1 MRLAPVPI
9 YYNHDAASA
18 IHYSIQSATTTHGSE
33 MCLQTT
39 GFFGGVIR
47 GALNS
52 VSKEELLSHK
62 YSPVKDYYQQ
72 HPSCDEL
79 RSLTRG
85 DYKAKHE
92 DEVDSTGFVIDAL
105 EAALWSFYNTDTY
118 GVDLL
123 KAVNLG
129 GDADTVGA
137 IYWQFAGAYYGFE
150 AIPAKWI
157 KGLAVTRRSSL
168 PKQVPSKRGVRLILR
183 LSGLRHSA

>member
-39 GFFGGVIR
+39 GFFGGMIW
-47 GALNS
+47 GALNG
-52 VSKEELLSHK
+52 VSKEELLSDN
-62 YSPVKDYYQQ
+62 YSPVKNYYQQ
-72 HPSCDEL
+72 HPQCAEL

-105 EAALWSFYNTDTY
+105 EAALWSFYH
-118 GVDLL
+118 
-123 KAVNLG
+123 
-129 GDADTVGA
+129 ADTMLT
-137 IYWQFAGAYYGFE
+137 AY
-150 AIPAKWI
+150 
-157 KGLAVTRRSSL
+157 
-168 PKQVPSKRGVRLILR
+168 
-183 LSGLRHSA
+183 

>member
-1 MRLAPVPI
+1 MI
-9 YYNHDAASA
+9 W
-18 IHYSIQSATTTHGSE
+18 
-33 MCLQTT
+33 
-39 GFFGGVIR
+39 
-47 GALNS
+47 GALNG
-52 VSKEELLSHK
+52 VSKEELLSDS

-105 EAALWSFYNTDTY
+105 EAALWSFCHTDTY
-118 GVDLL
+118 ADGLL

-137 IYWQFAGAYYGFE
+137 IYGQLAGAYYGFE
-150 AIPAKWI
+150 SIPSKWI
-157 KGLAVTRRSSL
+157 KGLAWHEQFSAICSD
-168 PKQVPSKRGVRLILR
+168 LI
-183 LSGLRHSA
+183 SN